1 MDRQTIA
8 GFLLIFLL
16 LMVWMWYNSPPP
28 KPIVDESTQ
37 TQSADTARPIEK
49 EKQPELRQE
58 KAVDPYG
65 KFFSSRVHGSERL
78 IRIETDI
85 YTAELSTRG
94 ATIRRWKLKKYKT
107 WDGLPVQLVDYDKDG
122 DLSLLFTTSDGRLVN
137 THDLYFDVDNSRDQV
152 LNENNFEFKINFIL
166 PSTNG
171 GSIVKTFTFR
181 NDDYGFDCDISMVN
195 LGSVISNYEYQLVWE
210 SGLRYTEHNS
220 IDESGFAAAYSYAG
234 KELTE
239 MDAPSAN
246 ETVQKDMTGI
256 VDWVASRTKY
266 FALAIIPQAPAS
278 EGAYIE
284 GNHKPMP
291 DNGAYESYT
300 VAMKMPFKGASS
312 ENASF
317 KLFIGPLEHSRLK
330 AYDNGLESIMSLGW
344 AWLIRPIAEYVFLPV
359 MGGLH
364 YFVPNWGIVIIIF
377 SILIKIALHPLT
389 KTSMKS
395 MKKMQQLQPLMEEI
409 RAKHK
414 DDPQKMN
421 KAIMNLYKEYGV
433 NPAGGCLPILL
444 QMPILYA
451 LYAVFR
457 AHIDLRQ
464 AAFVWWIT
472 DLSVPDTIVSL
483 PFHIPLFGMKDV
495 SGIALLMGITMF
507 VQQKMT
513 VKDPRQ
519 KMMVWLMPVMLT
531 LVFNSLPSG
540 LNLYYAVF
548 NILSIAQQY
557 LINKQHDNE
566 PLRKVEPKK
575 RAPGGIFGKFPDEFR
590 KLRKK

>member
-8 GFLLIFLL
+8 GFLVIFLL
-16 LMVWMWYNSPPP
+16 LMVWMWYNAPPP
-28 KPIVDESTQ
+28 KPPSDQPTQ
-37 TQSADTARPIEK
+37 AQVSDTA
-49 EKQPELRQE
+49 
-58 KAVDPYG
+58 KAVIAEKPRPVEGKPTDPYG
-65 KFFSSRVHGSERL
+65 RFFSSRMQGSERF
-78 IRIETDI
+78 IKIETDLFI
-85 YTAELSTRG
+85 AELSTRG
-94 ATIRRWKLKKYKT
+94 ATVRRWELKKHKT
-107 WDGLPVQLVDYDKDG
+107 WDGYPVQLVDYEKNG

-137 THDLYFDVDNSRDQV
+137 THDLYFDTDVS
-152 LNENNFEFKINFIL
+152 LNRVKIENNFEFKINFTL

-171 GSIVKTFTFR
+171 GSIVKTLTFR
-181 NDDYGFDCDISMVN
+181 NDNYGFGCDVRMVN
-195 LGSVISNYEYQLVWE
+195 LGNVISNFEYQLVWE

-220 IDESGFAAAYSYAG
+220 IDESGFAAAFSYAG

-239 MDAPSAN
+239 IDAPSA
-246 ETVQKDMTGI
+246 EQKVQKDQTG
-256 VDWVASRTKY
+256 VVEWVASRTKY
-266 FALAIIPQAPAS
+266 FALAIIPQSPKS
-278 EGAYIE
+278 EGAYVE
-284 GNHKPMP
+284 GTHRSMP
-291 DNGAYESYT
+291 DEGALEAYT
-300 VAMKMPFKGASS
+300 VAVRMPFKGGAG
-312 ENASF
+312 EEGSF
-317 KLFIGPLEHSRLK
+317 KIYFGPLEHERLT
-330 AYDNGLESIMSLGW
+330 AYDNGLENIMSLGW

-364 YFVPNWGIVIIIF
+364 YLVPNWGVVIILF

-395 MKKMQQLQPLMEEI
+395 MKKMQALQPMMDEI
-409 RAKHK
+409 RQKHK

-421 KAIMNLYKEYGV
+421 KTIMNLYKEYGV
-433 NPAGGCLPILL
+433 NPAGGCVPMLL

-464 AAFVWWIT
+464 AGFFWWIT
-472 DLSVPDTIVSL
+472 DLSIPDTVVSL
-483 PFHIPLFGMKDV
+483 PFNIPLFGMKDI

-548 NILSIAQQY
+548 NLLSIAQQY

-566 PLRKVEPKK
+566 PLRKVDPKK
-575 RAPGGIFGKFPDEFR
+575 KSSGGIFRRFPDEFR
-590 KLRKK
+590 KLKK